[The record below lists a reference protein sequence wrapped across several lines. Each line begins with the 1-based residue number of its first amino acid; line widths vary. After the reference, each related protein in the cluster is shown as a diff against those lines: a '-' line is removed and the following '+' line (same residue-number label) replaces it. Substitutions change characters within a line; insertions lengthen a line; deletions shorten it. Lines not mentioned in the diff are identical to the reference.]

1 MGDVIEEALTCEVEF
16 CRRRRGYL
24 TRQLATTQERLALLE
39 RALWQRERE
48 RSRDAAEE
56 ARAR

>member
-1 MGDVIEEALTCEVEF
+1 MCDVIEEALTCEVEF

-24 TRQLATTQERLALLE
+24 TRQLASTEERLALLE

-48 RSRDAAEE
+48 RSRDAVEE
-56 ARAR
+56 ARER